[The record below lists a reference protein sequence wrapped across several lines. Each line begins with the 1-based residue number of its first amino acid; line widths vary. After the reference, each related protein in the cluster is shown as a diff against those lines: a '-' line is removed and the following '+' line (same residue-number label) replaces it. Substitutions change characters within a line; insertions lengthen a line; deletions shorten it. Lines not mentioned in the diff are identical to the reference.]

1 MSNQCSVC
9 GAELAAGQPI
19 CLRCRH
25 RQRADAAPPPLPG
38 RAVTGAT
45 PVSPAAP
52 TAPTAFAGPA
62 GSVASTPPAG
72 AGIAPP
78 VPPAPTSSGSSGSP
92 PRANRWSLWWLAL
105 LAPALAL
112 FAWSQWWS
120 IPAADT
126 YTALAQ
132 EQLLRTGLVGEILPV
147 VAALAELPT
156 GDPKSIADVQTKLKG
171 LHDQLEAR
179 GVELE
184 RDVTAA
190 AEELTAANAELQ
202 AINQLASLHRVKER
216 KATGSR
222 YINDWYGGYYQ
233 TTYATVYK
241 VCGSDQCGGTCGSC
255 SESELC
261 FGGYCRCIP
270 KCDGK
275 SCGSDGCGGSC
286 GTCNSVTQCDDGVCR
301 PRFDKVAPQQECEPV
316 CADTGVSGK
325 SSRGSKS
332 LLGAL
337 QAAVTPSASEA
348 LAQVHGRVMGRS
360 QALQPDQLDAWI
372 AALEAEMAALD
383 QVLTSL
389 NNARSVAA
397 NLRTEQSD
405 AEGQLKTARET
416 LAVAK
421 AALTAAQ
428 RAAKGAVPPDPAAL
442 TAATQA
448 QTDAATAVA
457 RLAATIADKK
467 RAVAEADKQVRSL
480 EKRAKLAITQRP
492 LVGQEHAAFVQ
503 VRDRKQAAVT
513 RVAQAEQRV
522 QSATAAKTAG
532 VAQLRATLA
541 PQLDPLE
548 SQLAGL
554 TKPFVSKSALPLGH
568 AMGGQPGNHPQA
580 PEAPSHLSAR
590 TLQASA
596 VLEQRLEDFRLACQT
611 VWERRRAAWAQLSG
625 EERAK
630 FTDWPAQDDVL
641 ERLIGQLD
649 GLERANQRLARV
661 WRRLGG

>member
-1 MSNQCSVC
+1 M
-9 GAELAAGQPI
+9 G
-19 CLRCRH
+19 
-25 RQRADAAPPPLPG
+25 D
-38 RAVTGAT
+38 
-45 PVSPAAP
+45 
-52 TAPTAFAGPA
+52 
-62 GSVASTPPAG
+62 
-72 AGIAPP
+72 
-78 VPPAPTSSGSSGSP
+78 
-92 PRANRWSLWWLAL
+92 
-105 LAPALAL
+105 
-112 FAWSQWWS
+112 
-120 IPAADT
+120 
-126 YTALAQ
+126 
-132 EQLLRTGLVGEILPV
+132 ILPV

-156 GDPKSIADVQTKLKG
+156 GDPKSIADVQTKCKG
-171 LHDQLEAR
+171 VYVQLEAR

-184 RDVTAA
+184 RDVTTATEELAA
-190 AEELTAANAELQ
+190 ANEELQ

-233 TTYATVYK
+233 TTYSTVYK
-241 VCGSDQCGGTCGSC
+241 VCGSDQCGGSCGSC

-286 GTCNSVTQCDDGVCR
+286 GTCNSVTQCDDGVCA
-301 PRFDKVAPQQECEPV
+301 PRFDKVEPQRECEPV
-316 CADTGVSGK
+316 CADTGVSRK
-325 SSRGSKS
+325 TSRGGKS

-337 QAAVTPSASEA
+337 QAAVTPSPSEA
-348 LAQVHGRVMGRS
+348 LGLAHGRVMGRS
-360 QALQPDQLDAWI
+360 QALEPDQLDAWI

-383 QVLTSL
+383 QALVSL
-389 NNARSVAA
+389 NNARTVAA
-397 NLRTEQSD
+397 NLRTEQAD
-405 AEGQLKTARET
+405 AERQLKTARET
-416 LAVAK
+416 LAMAK
-421 AALTAAQ
+421 AALIAAQ
-428 RAAKGAVPPDPAAL
+428 RAARGAAPPDPAVL

-448 QTDAATAVA
+448 YNDAAATVA
-457 RLAATIADKK
+457 RFVATIADKK
-467 RAVAEADKQVRSL
+467 RAVADADKQVRSL

-503 VRDRKQAAVT
+503 VRVRKEAAVR

-548 SQLAGL
+548 STLAGL
-554 TKPFVSKSALPLGH
+554 TKPFVPKSALPLGH
-568 AMGGQPGNHPQA
+568 ATGGQPGNHPQA

-596 VLEQRLEDFRLACQT
+596 ALEQRLVDFRLACQT
-611 VWERRRAAWAQLSG
+611 VLERRRAAWTQLRS
-625 EERAK
+625 EERSK
-630 FTDWPAQDDVL
+630 FADWPAQDDVL